1 MAVKK
6 EKKTE
11 EKKNKQ
17 EHNTISLLEYIPLE
31 NGDRLSRESFE
42 IRYKAMTR
50 IKKAELIEGVVYMS
64 PLVRN
69 FHSQAHGQIITWLG
83 VYCAASPGVIMNVN
97 TTVRLDTDNEAQ
109 PDALL
114 RFESG
119 GRSKISGDDIVSGAP
134 EMIAEIVSSSASY
147 DLHDKMNVYRRIRV
161 QEYMVWLVH
170 EKRVDWFHYNQG
182 RYYPLWPDAEDII
195 QSEVFPGLRL
205 SVADLLE
212 GNLAAVLE
220 KLQKG
225 LGTKKHETFIQTL
238 KEKRRSEIF

>member
-1 MAVKK
+1 MAGKK
-6 EKKTE
+6 EKKE
-11 EKKNKQ
+11 EKENKQ
-17 EHNTISLLEYIPLE
+17 EHNTITLLEFVPLE
-31 NGDRLSRESFE
+31 NGDRLTRELFE
-42 IRYKAMTR
+42 RRYKAMTR

-69 FHSQAHGQIITWLG
+69 SHGQAHGQIITWLG

-97 TTVRLDTDNEAQ
+97 STVRLDTDNEAQ

-114 RFESG
+114 RFDSG

-161 QEYMVWLVH
+161 QEYLVWLVH
-170 EKRVDWFHYNQG
+170 EKRVDWFHYNEG
-182 RYYPLWPDAEDII
+182 RYYPLWPDADDII
-195 QSEVFPGLRL
+195 QSKVFPGLNL
-205 SVADLLE
+205 SVKDLLE
-212 GNLAAVLE
+212 GNFAAVLD

-225 LGTKKHETFIQTL
+225 LGAKKHEAFIKQL
-238 KEKRRSEIF
+238 KEERRSEIF

>member
-1 MAVKK
+1 MAGKK
-6 EKKTE
+6 EKKE
-11 EKKNKQ
+11 EKKNEQ
-17 EHNTISLLEYIPLE
+17 EHNTITLLEFIPLE
-31 NGDRLSRESFE
+31 SGDRLTRELFE
-42 IRYKAMTR
+42 RRYKAMTR

-69 FHSQAHGQIITWLG
+69 SHSQAHGQIITWLG

-97 TTVRLDTDNEAQ
+97 STVRLDTDNEVQ

-114 RFESG
+114 RFDSG

-161 QEYMVWLVH
+161 QEYLVWLVH
-170 EKRVDWFHYNQG
+170 EKRVDWFHYNEG
-182 RYYPLWPDAEDII
+182 RYYPLWPDADDII
-195 QSEVFPGLRL
+195 QSEAFPGLNL
-205 SVADLLE
+205 SVKDLLE
-212 GNLAAVLE
+212 GNFAAVLD

-225 LGTKKHETFIQTL
+225 LGTKKHESFIRQL